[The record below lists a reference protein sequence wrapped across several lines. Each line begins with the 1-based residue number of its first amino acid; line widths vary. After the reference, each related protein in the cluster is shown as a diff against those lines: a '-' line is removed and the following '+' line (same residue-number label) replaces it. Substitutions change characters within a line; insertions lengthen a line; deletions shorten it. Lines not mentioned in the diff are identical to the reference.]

1 MVIIVLS
8 GGIGAQLFQYAAGY
22 SIAKKKRRAS
32 NILHIMTMYYYFLYC
47 VIQCII

>member
-22 SIAKKKRRAS
+22 SIAKKK
-32 NILHIMTMYYYFLYC
+32 ILD
-47 VIQCII
+47 